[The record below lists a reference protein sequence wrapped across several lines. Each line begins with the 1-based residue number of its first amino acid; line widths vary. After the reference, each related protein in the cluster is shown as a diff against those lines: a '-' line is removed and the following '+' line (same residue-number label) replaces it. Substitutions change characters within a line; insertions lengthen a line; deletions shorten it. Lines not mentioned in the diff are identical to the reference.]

1 MRPVILACLAAAAL
15 TLPLGGC
22 VATKLVTVPV
32 SLAASAAEGAGKG
45 AMYVG
50 GQAVRVTGD
59 ALDGPD
65 ERVRLSVTYQ
75 RGRNSTHTESK
86 VIKTKDL
93 EREVSRMSRKGR
105 RIDVAVER
113 ID

>member
-1 MRPVILACLAAAAL
+1 MRPAILACLAVATL

-32 SLAASAAEGAGKG
+32 SLAASAVEGAGKG
-45 AMYVG
+45 VMYVG
-50 GQAVRVTGD
+50 GQAVRITGD

-75 RGRNSTHTESK
+75 RGRNSTRTETK

-93 EREVSRMSRKGR
+93 EREVNRMSRKGKV
-105 RIDVAVER
+105 IDVAVER
-113 ID
+113 LA

>member
-1 MRPVILACLAAAAL
+1 MRPFLLACLAATFA

-32 SLAASAAEGAGKG
+32 SLAASAVEGAGKG
-45 AMYVG
+45 VMYVG
-50 GQAVRVTGD
+50 VQAVRVTGD

-65 ERVRLSVTYQ
+65 ERVRLSVTYE
-75 RGRNSTHTESK
+75 RGRGRTRTETK
-86 VIKTKDL
+86 VIKTRDI
-93 EREVSRMSRKGR
+93 EREVERMGRKGKV
-105 RIDVAVER
+105 IDVAVER